1 MASKAGSMVLFALL
15 ILPTPQ
21 DPTVAVLSSANQEKL
36 WKIGKR
42 YGKDTKRSG
51 LRCLYRLLRP
61 LSISLSLSWWTLCDL
76 WSSKTCQG
84 ATRAGFSAT
93 PEAALGGSNSSNH
106 EEFPWHPVAFRD
118 MCIMWCWNWDKRRL
132 WWPPLLGEIYFGTW
146 TTAPPVPKHATAQ
159 QAAHLPQGAQVSS
172 GLSRRSLIT
181 GLMIGNSP
189 ATEPV
194 RYSTTIWG
202 YKLIHD
208 PPPAHRDP

>member
-21 DPTVAVLSSANQEKL
+21 DPTVAVLSSANQEKHRL

-61 LSISLSLSWWTLCDL
+61 LSISLSLSWSTLCDL

-118 MCIMWCWNWDKRRL
+118 MCIMWCWNWDQRRL
-132 WWPPLLGEIYFGTW
+132 WWPPLLERSTLEPGQL
-146 TTAPPVPKHATAQ
+146 P
-159 QAAHLPQGAQVSS
+159 HLFQNMP
-172 GLSRRSLIT
+172 LHSRRRTCPRGPRLAVDSVE
-181 GLMIGNSP
+181 GP
-189 ATEPV
+189 
-194 RYSTTIWG
+194 
-202 YKLIHD
+202 
-208 PPPAHRDP
+208 